1 MSDELIA
8 RQIEVCE
15 AAKGT
20 EGFTQAV
27 EALRDMLPP
36 ETRAEVEAVHGVYK
50 EEEAC
55 VNRFINMVLIT
66 VEFVTVRT
74 LDHEA
79 LYAAILA
86 QVKK

>member
-1 MSDELIA
+1 MGA
-8 RQIEVCE
+8 Q

-20 EGFTQAV
+20 EGFAQAV
-27 EALRDMLPP
+27 EALLDMLPP
-36 ETRAEVEAVHGVYK
+36 ERRAEVEAVPGVYK
-50 EEEAC
+50 EEAC

-74 LDHEA
+74 LDNEA

-86 QVKK
+86 QVK